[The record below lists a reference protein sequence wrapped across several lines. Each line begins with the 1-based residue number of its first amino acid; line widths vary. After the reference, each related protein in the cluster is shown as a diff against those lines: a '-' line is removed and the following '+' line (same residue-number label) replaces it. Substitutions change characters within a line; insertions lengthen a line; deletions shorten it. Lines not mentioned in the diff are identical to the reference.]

1 MTCPGCGQEFEQPRE
16 EGQCPFCGYPCA
28 EYQRYV
34 TMTQIIVGAVFAST
48 LVYGGLV
55 AFLELVVHYRPASYD
70 PASVNMF
77 GASLLLVSLVL
88 LIVSLRSERATL
100 AKQDPPS
107 LQRGVTML
115 AALAEV
121 QAIWGLLMYLLSASI
136 QWLVAGMVISWAL
149 FFRLGLRLPVY
160 LRRISQHLKPNA

>member
-28 EYQRYV
+28 DYQRYV

-77 GASLLLVSLVL
+77 GVSLLLVSLVL
-88 LIVSLRSERATL
+88 LIVSLRLERAAL
-100 AKQDPPS
+100 ARQDPPS
-107 LQRGVTML
+107 LQRGHGHQL
-115 AALAEV
+115 GALLPPGPAASGLPAPHQPAPEAERLK
-121 QAIWGLLMYLLSASI
+121 QRNGKPQRA
-136 QWLVAGMVISWAL
+136 QRKAL
-149 FFRLGLRLPVY
+149 RAYG
-160 LRRISQHLKPNA
+160 